1 MRPISAIIDDFKLTK
16 DDLPRIQSSLFYDGP
31 DARQSLER
39 FALLMFFATLI
50 AAYGVIGD
58 STATVIGAMLI
69 APLMTP
75 VLAVAAAVVT
85 GDMRRAGFSLLVVL
99 GGVVGA
105 ITLALWIGMTYQS
118 GIIDVNTN
126 SQITQRVAPR
136 LVDLYAAL
144 GAGAIGAFATSRED
158 IAATL
163 PGAAIAIALVPP
175 LAVVGLTLSQ
185 GAWSAAWGA
194 MLLFLTNFFAILI
207 AGSVVLAVLG
217 LSAAAT
223 DHLVARSR
231 RRAIE
236 IILLGALLVV
246 LPLAVTSYNT
256 VKTAQSQNNVT
267 TTVRSW
273 LEGTSFELV
282 STSLRPGGVL
292 IVVKGEGEPPE
303 TAQLVNAMRDRMQ
316 SEVTVELE
324 IMPVQRQT
332 INLGSAEQPEP

>member
-16 DDLPRIQSSLFYDGP
+16 DDLPRIQGLLFYDGP

-50 AAYGVIGD
+50 ASYGVIGD

-105 ITLALWIGMTYQS
+105 IALALVIGITYQS

-144 GAGAIGAFATSRED
+144 GAGAVGAFATSRED
-158 IAATL
+158 IADTL

-185 GAWSAAWGA
+185 GELSAAWGA

-207 AGSVVLAVLG
+207 AGSIVLAVLG

-223 DHLVARSR
+223 GHLVGHGR

-256 VKTAQSQNNVT
+256 VKTAQTQNSVT
-267 TTVRSW
+267 STVRSW

-292 IVVKGEGEPPE
+292 IVVKGDGEPPA
-303 TAQLVNAMRDRMQ
+303 TDRLVDAMRDRMQ

-332 INLGSAEQPEP
+332 ISLESAELPEH

>member
-1 MRPISAIIDDFKLTK
+1 MGPTQGSLLSDMR
-16 DDLPRIQSSLFYDGP
+16 
-31 DARQSLER
+31 
-39 FALLMFFATLI
+39 LLMFFATLI
-50 AAYGVIGD
+50 ASYGVIGD

-85 GDMRRAGFSLLVVL
+85 GDMRRAGYSLLVVF

-105 ITLALWIGMTYQS
+105 IGLALWIGVTYRS
-118 GIIDVNTN
+118 GVIDVHTN

-144 GAGAIGAFATSRED
+144 GAGAVGAFATSRED
-158 IAATL
+158 IADTL

-185 GAWSAAWGA
+185 GAWDAAWGS

-207 AGSVVLAVLG
+207 AGSVVLAALG

-223 DHLVARSR
+223 DHLVGHGR
-231 RRAIE
+231 RRAFE

-246 LPLAVTSYNT
+246 LPLAATSYNT
-256 VKTAQSQNNVT
+256 VKAAQTHNNVT
-267 TTVRSW
+267 GAVQEW

-282 STSLRPGGVL
+282 STDLQPDGVH
-292 IVVKGEGEPPE
+292 IVVKGEGDPPG
-303 TAQLVNAMRDRMQ
+303 TGQLVNSMRDRMQ
-316 SEVTVELE
+316 SEVSVELE
-324 IMPVQRQT
+324 IVPVQRKT
-332 INLGSAEQPEP
+332 ISLDSAEQPDH